1 MSKQEGS
8 DLFEKRWKDFWHDH
22 KDFDSPWAREIL
34 HNLSEFL
41 AFVFNFG
48 ALPPGLKQL
57 YVKSGVKFP
66 PNFDWAH
73 EWTDPSYQLPA
84 TSLAMLPIFKLA
96 LALRAYA
103 YYGLLLNDDDEP
115 IKPAQAYGLEGPVVF
130 VLEFLD
136 MVENGLIPR
145 QWGGDHEMDQTI
157 TAAIARQK
165 LDRPEISKALTVDEL
180 AALAQI
186 SRKTVMNLVTP
197 GKSGVL
203 RKDEDDRITIESAKR
218 WLLSRPDF
226 RASVWQLHD
235 EKSSSAPQPELSFM
249 VEPLFVPVARD
260 GSWFSPADRHQ
271 RDNSYYVGNGGDEQ
285 KFDNYWAALDFL
297 ARAGSPRWRYAD
309 TTGRWRVKVSIGWER
324 KSREEVADLLSRDA
338 QMINRKINDMRIA

>member
-1 MSKQEGS
+1 MSKHEES
-8 DLFEKRWKDFWHDH
+8 TLVERRWKDFWHDH
-22 KDFDSPWAREIL
+22 KVFDSPWAREIL

-41 AFVFNFG
+41 AYVFKFE
-48 ALPPGLKQL
+48 ALPAGLKQL

-66 PNFDWAH
+66 PDFDWAH

-84 TSLAMLPIFKLA
+84 SSLSVLPIFKLA

-103 YYGLLLNDDDEP
+103 YYGLILNDVD
-115 IKPAQAYGLEGPVVF
+115 

-136 MVENGLIPR
+136 MVRHDLIPR
-145 QWGGDHEMDQTI
+145 QWGAIDEMEQTI
-157 TAAIARQK
+157 TAALARQR
-165 LDRPEISKALTVDEL
+165 LDHPERSEALTPEEL
-180 AALAQI
+180 AALARV
-186 SRKTVMNLVTP
+186 SRKSIMNLVAP

-203 RKDEDDRITIESAKR
+203 QKDADDRITIDSARR
-218 WLLSRPDF
+218 WLLARPDF
-226 RASVWQLHD
+226 RASIWQQQHD
-235 EKSSSAPQPELSFM
+235 SKSSSVPKPDLSST

-271 RDNSYYVGNGGDEQ
+271 RDNFFYVGNGDDEQ

-309 TTGRWRVKVSIGWER
+309 TTGRWRIKTAIAWER
-324 KSREEVADLLSRDA
+324 KSRKELADLLSSDQKSKDA
-338 QMINRKINDMRIA
+338 RTA